1 MIDTT
6 KKRGTDNTR
15 HKKTHFFCTLS
26 QISVQKAVTL
36 HRIYASQTPKYGKV
50 LHNGVSDI
58 IIKKIT
64 YYK

>member
-6 KKRGTDNTR
+6 KKRGDRQHHTQGDAL
-15 HKKTHFFCTLS
+15 FCTLS

-36 HRIYASQTPKYGKV
+36 HRDYASQTPMYGIV
-50 LHNGVSDI
+50 MHNGVSDI
-58 IIKKIT
+58 IIKIT

>member
-6 KKRGTDNTR
+6 KKRGDRQHHTQEYAL
-15 HKKTHFFCTLS
+15 FCTLS

-36 HRIYASQTPKYGKV
+36 HRVYASQTPMYGKV

-58 IIKKIT
+58 IMNK
-64 YYK
+64 